1 MRSRAMKI
9 MSENNLCVLSTCSDD
24 IPDASLML
32 YMCDSPCAKIY
43 MLTLKE
49 TNKYRNIVNNK
60 RVSLLIDTRDTV
72 PDKTSQIEA
81 LTIVGEAMIVRDMV
95 FAQTLIEQ
103 MKKKHH
109 SLSNLASG
117 ESVSVIEVT
126 VQTILFLENVDDGY
140 NVNMDDD

>member
-1 MRSRAMKI
+1 MRTRAMKI
-9 MSENNLCVLSTCSDD
+9 MSENNLCVLCTCSHD

-32 YMCDSPCAKIY
+32 YMCDQPCAKIY

-49 TNKYRNIVNNK
+49 TNKYRNIVNNR

-81 LTIVGEAMIVRDMV
+81 LTIEGEAVIVRDMA
-95 FAQTLIEQ
+95 FAQALIDQ

-126 VQTILFLENVDDGY
+126 IQNILFLENVDDGY

>member
-9 MSENNLCVLSTCSDD
+9 MSENHLCVLSTCSDD

-126 VQTILFLENVDDGY
+126 VQNILFLENVDDGY

>member
-9 MSENNLCVLSTCSDD
+9 MSENNLCVLSTCSHD

-49 TNKYRNIVNNK
+49 TNKYRNIVNNR

-72 PDKTSQIEA
+72 PDKKTQIEA
-81 LTIVGEAMIVRDMV
+81 LTIEGEAMIVRDMT
-95 FAQTLIEQ
+95 FAQALIEQ

-126 VQTILFLENVDDGY
+126 VKNILFLENVDDGY

>member
-1 MRSRAMKI
+1 

>member
-126 VQTILFLENVDDGY
+126 VKNILFLENVDDGY